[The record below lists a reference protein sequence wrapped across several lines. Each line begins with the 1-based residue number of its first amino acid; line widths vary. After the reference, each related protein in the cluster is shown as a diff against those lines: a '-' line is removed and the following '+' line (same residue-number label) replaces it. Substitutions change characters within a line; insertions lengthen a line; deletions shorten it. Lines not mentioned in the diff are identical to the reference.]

1 MADLSRRR
9 GEYGVDGDFR
19 VIPAGWQLTILVVV
33 CLGMA
38 TFTVLNISA
47 DRVIGA
53 VITGLITAGVLML
66 GATYA
71 FTTRVGKFQVWARVL
86 AGLGLRGDEELL
98 DLGCGR
104 GAVLLAAA
112 ELLPEGH
119 ATGLDLWR
127 ADQTGNAPEATRRNA
142 ELEGVVDRVTVHS
155 GDMTKLP
162 FPDAS
167 FDVIVSSLA
176 IHNIPSQEGR
186 DAAID
191 EAVRVLRPGGR
202 IVIADLARTKRYM
215 ARLRSRGLTGVAR
228 RNLGW
233 RVWWG
238 GPWFPTY
245 LVTASRAR

>member
-112 ELLPEGH
+112 VLL
-119 ATGLDLWR
+119 
-127 ADQTGNAPEATRRNA
+127 
-142 ELEGVVDRVTVHS
+142 
-155 GDMTKLP
+155 
-162 FPDAS
+162 F
-167 FDVIVSSLA
+167 
-176 IHNIPSQEGR
+176 
-186 DAAID
+186 
-191 EAVRVLRPGGR
+191 
-202 IVIADLARTKRYM
+202 
-215 ARLRSRGLTGVAR
+215 
-228 RNLGW
+228 
-233 RVWWG
+233 
-238 GPWFPTY
+238 
-245 LVTASRAR
+245 